1 MKVFNLSCDV
11 DHTFEGWFNSAEE
24 FDRQLASSL
33 LRCPVCDSDH
43 VRRLPAAARLNLSGS
58 EPLTASPLDP
68 ALRARIDAIIAG
80 TEDVG
85 ERFAEEARRIHY
97 LEVKA
102 RGIRGT
108 ATFDERQELAEEGIE
123 VLTLPLPLSRKVPLQ

>member
-11 DHTFEGWFNSAEE
+11 DHAFEGWFASAAE
-24 FDRQLASSL
+24 FGRQLDSHL
-33 LRCPVCDSDH
+33 LRCPVCDSVN
-43 VRRLPAAARLNLSGS
+43 VRRLPAATRLNLSGP
-58 EPLTASPLDP
+58 ETP
-68 ALRARIDAIIAG
+68 AMTPGKALLETIDAIIAG

-97 LEVKA
+97 FEVKA

-108 ATFDERQELAEEGIE
+108 ATQEERHALAEEGIE
-123 VLTLPLPLSRKVPLQ
+123 VLTLPLPVSRKQPLQ